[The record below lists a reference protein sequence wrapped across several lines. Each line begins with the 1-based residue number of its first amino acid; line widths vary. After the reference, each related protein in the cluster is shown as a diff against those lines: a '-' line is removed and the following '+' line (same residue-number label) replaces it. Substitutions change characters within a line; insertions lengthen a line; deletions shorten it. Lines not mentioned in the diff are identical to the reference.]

1 MASADVPGAQPHPIG
16 RAVRIAASV
25 VVLVGIGLVVFW
37 PMPPHPADGG
47 PYRQV
52 LEFLWDHG
60 MPRWFTFMTA
70 EFCANIALFVP
81 FGMVAYWWKPSIVRD
96 TMLGFAASCLIEA
109 AQGAFVGGRVAD
121 PRDIASNTIGA
132 LVGSVIAAVAVRI
145 AARRRRLAS
154 R

>member
-1 MASADVPGAQPHPIG
+1 MAPAEVPGAPLHPA
-16 RAVRIAASV
+16 RRPVRIAATV

-37 PMPPHPADGG
+37 PMPPHPSEGG

-60 MPRWFTFMTA
+60 LPRWFTFMTA

-81 FGMVAYWWKPSIVRD
+81 FGMVAYWWKPSVVRD

-132 LVGSVIAAVAVRI
+132 LVGSVIAAIAVRI